1 MAALGGYQIETAT
14 LRCGRLFFVGCVWE
28 GGGDRNLAALSNNH
42 SAAKNMVVKSETT
55 PHRQGSE
62 PPTDDEPR
70 R

>member
-14 LRCGRLFFVGCVWE
+14 LRCGRLFFVGCVW
-28 GGGDRNLAALSNNH
+28 GGEDKNLAALSNH
-42 SAAKNMVVKSETT
+42 SAAKNMVAKSETT

-62 PPTDDEPR
+62 HPTDDEPR